1 MDHRKLIVYQK
12 AFALSMKIH
21 RLALNFPEDEKY
33 LLCSQLRRSSRSV
46 VSSIGEAY
54 RKRQYIKHFI
64 SKLTDADMENNETLV
79 WLEYAIACKYISDN
93 DHAKL
98 AAEQK
103 EIGKLLGAMIKS
115 PEKFLPLHLKKKN

>member
-1 MDHRKLIVYQK
+1 
-12 AFALSMKIH
+12 
-21 RLALNFPEDEKY
+21 
-33 LLCSQLRRSSRSV
+33 
-46 VSSIGEAY
+46 
-54 RKRQYIKHFI
+54 
-64 SKLTDADMENNETLV
+64 MENNETLV